1 MSTLITQAHFS
12 INAQRPAQPY
22 AAGDAFY
29 ELLLAA
35 HDGLSDEQSRALNA
49 RLVLLLSNHVGDLAV
64 LRQALAAARAAMP
77 HPEEKS

>member
-1 MSTLITQAHFS
+1 MSDLITQAHFS
-12 INAQRPAQPY
+12 LLGQQPAQPY

-35 HDGLSDEQSRALNA
+35 HEGLSNEGSRALNA

-64 LRQALAAARAAMP
+64 LRQALAAARVATP
-77 HPEEKS
+77 QPEEKS

>member
-12 INAQRPAQPY
+12 LSSTTGAQPY

-35 HDGLSDEQSRALNA
+35 HEGLSDAQSRALNA
-49 RLVLLLSNHVGDLAV
+49 RLVLLLSNHVGDIAV
-64 LRQALAAARAAMP
+64 LKEALAAARATLTP
-77 HPEEKS
+77 SEEKP